1 MKKIIVIPV
10 TNGLLSAHFGHCE
23 QFYFATVCGA
33 NIEKEE
39 MITPPVHEPGLY
51 PKWVKDHGGQLVIT
65 GGMGPKAVSLFDENN
80 VEVVAGAPSEAPRTI
95 VEKYLSNSLETSA
108 NSCHH
113 EK

>member
-1 MKKIIVIPV
+1 MRKIIVIPV

-65 GGMGPKAVSLFDENN
+65 GGMGPKAVSLFAENN
-80 VEVVAGAPSEAPRTI
+80 VEVVAGAPIEAPRTV
-95 VEKYLSNSLETSA
+95 VEKYLANNLETSA